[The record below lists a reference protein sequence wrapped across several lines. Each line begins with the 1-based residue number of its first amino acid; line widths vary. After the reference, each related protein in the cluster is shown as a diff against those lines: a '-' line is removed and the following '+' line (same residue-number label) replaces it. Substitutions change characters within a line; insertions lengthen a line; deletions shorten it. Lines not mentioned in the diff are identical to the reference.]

1 MQIIKP
7 LNPTLVELSD
17 EDITIM
23 HLAFYE
29 YRDLLKRDKKL
40 RKDKKCER
48 LARVSRMITLV
59 DLLM

>member
-1 MQIIKP
+1 MQILKP
-7 LNPTLVELSD
+7 TNPILVELSD

-29 YRDLLKRDKKL
+29 YKDLLKRDTKL

-48 LARVSRMITLV
+48 LTRVRRMITLV

>member
-7 LNPTLVELSD
+7 LNPVVVELPD

-29 YRDLLKRDKKL
+29 YRDMLKRDNKL
-40 RKDKKCER
+40 RKDKKRAR
-48 LARVSRMITLV
+48 LKRVSRMITIV
-59 DLLM
+59 DLLI